1 MMRRGTARG
10 VQHCLGS
17 PIAALSVMHR
27 RFTDAQKVTTPHPY
41 DQFVQGDNME
51 YIEELKTQYLAN
63 KKSVDP
69 SWHAILENLT
79 SGNPDGSLVESFQ
92 RPTSS
97 TSGGAMYSV
106 TEKERV
112 DNMRLAWMIRA
123 YEKEGHHIAEL
134 DPLNLFQADLDYEV
148 PDYLEPKSFGF
159 DDTDLDRYFL
169 VSGSNSWMTLI
180 QAKSPHEECRLKLR
194 DIIQRMKEAYGS
206 RIGFEYMGTGYQE
219 LRQWFRKQITE
230 THFNKPSN
238 EDRINVFRDVVKA
251 CGFETFLHKK
261 YATHKRFGL
270 EGAEALIPAMNTV
283 IDECAK
289 LGAESC
295 IMGMPHRGRLNVL
308 VNVCGKSLEG
318 IFNEF
323 AGKTSKDNMSSTG
336 DVKYH
341 LGIQRDV
348 QTKSGKT
355 VNINLLANPSHLE
368 AVNPLVMGK
377 TRARQMFTKDTD
389 YTKTVPIVLHGDAA
403 FAGQGSCYEIMGFCE
418 LESFHVGGT
427 IHIVVNNQVGF
438 TTDPSQSRSS
448 PYCTDL
454 AKVNNAPV
462 IHVNADDIN
471 QVVRAAKIASNFRQ
485 TYKRDCIIDLVCYR
499 RRGHNES
506 DDPTFTQP
514 LMYQAIAKT
523 PVLVEKVAK
532 ELEADGV
539 MTADQTLLLRTQ
551 YEAELSEKHSVALLS
566 SDFVSVT
573 SQRNNNDYAGDDDY
587 TNSLELAA
595 LRKTAIPLDSLVGIG
610 EKITTIPEGFTM
622 HPTVKRTY
630 DARRQAIQAGGG
642 VEWCLAESL
651 AFAALALEGVHV
663 RVSGQDVERGTF
675 TQRHAVV
682 TDFKTGEK
690 YCSLQKIAKVQ
701 ASVTISNSS
710 LSEFGVC
717 GFEVG
722 YAMENPKSLVV
733 WEAQFGDFANGAQT
747 IFDQF
752 LASGEAKW
760 DRQCGLCISLP
771 HGYSGAGPEHSSAR
785 IERFLQLSDDA
796 DAIPGNFLPQKK
808 ELALEERIRR
818 GNWQVCYPT
827 TPANYYH
834 MLRRQTHRN
843 FRKPL
848 IFFFSKAR
856 LRAPNVSSLKE
867 MATGTSF
874 QPVIDCGML
883 NTSGRAIPPR
893 KVILCSGQ
901 IGMTVIDAH
910 AKMHSSANESDH
922 NVAIARL
929 EQIAP
934 FPWEHVAETVDK
946 YLALN
951 QDVEFEWL
959 QEEPKNMGCWH
970 FVRPRLQALLSSRG
984 KKVTC
989 IGRDTA
995 ASPSTGYT
1003 SVHNYE
1009 EQQLIDAVFR
1019 I

>member
-1 MMRRGTARG
+1 MRGRFFR
-10 VQHCLGS
+10 
-17 PIAALSVMHR
+17 ALPSAPFPFVMQR
-27 RFTDAQKVTTPHPY
+27 RAFTDAQTVASPHPF
-41 DQFVQGDNME
+41 DQAVQADNAE
-51 YIEELKTQYLAN
+51 YIEELKAKFLAN
-63 KKSVDP
+63 SKDVDP
-69 SWHAILENLT
+69 SWHPLLTNLL
-79 SGNPDGSLVESFQ
+79 SGKPDACLVESFS
-92 RPTSS
+92 RPISS
-97 TSGGAMYSV
+97 TSRSSAHSV

-123 YEKEGHHIAEL
+123 YEKEGHHLCSL
-134 DPLNLFQADLDYEV
+134 DPLNLFHADLNSNV
-148 PDYLEPKSFGF
+148 PDSLNPAAFGF
-159 DDTDLDRYFL
+159 TESDLDRTFIFTP
-169 VSGSNSWMTLI
+169 GNSWLKLL
-180 QAKSPHEECRLKLR
+180 QATKPTETVQLKLR
-194 DIIQRMKEAYGS
+194 DIISHLNAAYCS

-219 LRQWFRKQITE
+219 LRQWFRSQIAE
-230 THFNKPSN
+230 THFNKPTN
-238 EDRINVFRDVVKA
+238 EARIDVFKDVVRA
-251 CGFETFLHKK
+251 CGLESFLHKK

-270 EGAEALIPAMNTV
+270 EGAEALIPAMNVV

-289 LGAESC
+289 LGAESA

-308 VNVCGKSLEG
+308 VNVCGKPIEG

-323 AGKTSKDNMSSTG
+323 AGKKSKDNLSSTG

-341 LGIQRDV
+341 LGIQKDV
-348 QTKSGKT
+348 QTVSGKT

-377 TRARQMFTKDTD
+377 TRARQLFTKDTE
-389 YTKTVPIVLHGDAA
+389 YTKTVPILLHGDAA

-427 IHIVVNNQVGF
+427 IHIVVNNQIGF
-438 TTDPSQSRSS
+438 TTNPAQSRSS
-448 PYCTDL
+448 MYCTDL
-454 AKVNNAPV
+454 SKVNNAPV

-471 QVVRAAKIASNFRQ
+471 QVVRAARIAANFRQ

-506 DDPTFTQP
+506 DDATFTQP
-514 LMYQAIAKT
+514 LMYSAIAKT
-523 PVLVEKVAK
+523 PTLVEKVAA
-532 ELEADGV
+532 EMVADGIL
-539 MTADQTLLLRTQ
+539 TKDQTDLLRTK
-551 YEAELSEKHSVALLS
+551 YEAELVDKHATALLS
-566 SDFVSVT
+566 DDFVSAT
-573 SQRNNNDYAGDDDY
+573 SQLKNDFLEESETDY
-587 TNSLELAA
+587 TNSLELSA
-595 LRKTAIPLDSLVGIG
+595 LRKTAIPLDSLIQIG
-610 EKITTIPEGFTM
+610 EKVTAVPEGFQM

-630 DARRQAIQAGGG
+630 EARRKAIDARDG

-651 AFAALALEGVHV
+651 AFGALAMEGIHV

-682 TDFKTGEK
+682 TNYKTGEK
-690 YCSLQKIAKVQ
+690 YCSLNKLAKVQ
-701 ASVTISNSS
+701 APVSIANSS

-717 GFEVG
+717 GFELG
-722 YAMENPKSLVV
+722 YAMENPKSLVI
-733 WEAQFGDFANGAQT
+733 WEAQFGDFSNGAQT

-796 DAIPGNFLPQKK
+796 AELPDNLGRGGKNR
-808 ELALEERIRR
+808 ETRLEERIRR
-818 GNWQVCYPT
+818 GNWQVCYPS

-834 MLRRQTHRN
+834 MLRRQIHRS

-856 LRAPNVSSLKE
+856 LRAPNVSSLAE
-867 MATGTSF
+867 MATGTIF
-874 QPVIDCGML
+874 LPIIDCGVL
-883 NTSGRAIPPR
+883 NTSGRNIPPR
-893 KVILCSGQ
+893 KVILCTGQ
-901 IGMTVIDAH
+901 IGQAVVDAH
-910 AKMHSSANESDH
+910 AKLSGGSENDH
-922 NVAIARL
+922 NVAIVRL

-934 FPWEHVAETVDK
+934 FPWEHLMDTANK
-946 YLALN
+946 YIEMN
-951 QDVEFEWL
+951 PDVEFEWL

-970 FVRPRLQALLSSRG
+970 FVRPRLRALLETKG
-984 KKVTC
+984 KKISC

-1003 SVHNYE
+1003 SVHNAE

-1019 I
+1019 V